1 MITKQQDQQKHI
13 IHHSRT
19 KKVGMLAYQINIGG
33 VKEQHSCIMHVN
45 NLLVLNG
52 LVIYKIFKS
61 IEVFEQSFGLST

>member
-13 IHHSRT
+13 IHRSRT

-33 VKEQHSCIMHVN
+33 AREQHSCIMHVS

-52 LVIYKIFKS
+52 LVIYKILKS
-61 IEVFEQSFGLST
+61 IKVFEQSFG